1 MNNLKIALLQLSP
14 QPDLKAAM
22 DRGLAACKEA
32 AKNGADIALF
42 PEMWSNGYAVF
53 EPRTPG
59 AGEEWAAG
67 AVRPD
72 SEFVRAFQ
80 DAARR
85 LKLAI
90 AISFLEAYEPRPRNS
105 LRLFDREGRLV
116 LAYSKVHLVVHGT
129 EAWCSPGDRF
139 SVATLQTSR
148 GPVQVGAMICFDREF
163 PESARILG
171 LLDAEL
177 VLVPNACPFDDHR
190 MTQMK
195 TRAFEDKIALAM
207 TNYPETHPDGNGRS
221 LAISPIAWERD
232 GSKPRPKYR
241 ETLLLETG
249 PVPGIYYCEFDLDAI
264 RDYRRNSIWG
274 PTFRRPET
282 YAALV
287 DPRLVPEYVEN
298 DALIH

>member
-1 MNNLKIALLQLSP
+1 MKTLKIALLQLSP
-14 QPDLKAAM
+14 EPRLQGALE
-22 DRGLAACKEA
+22 RGLAACQQA
-32 AKNGADIALF
+32 AENSADIALF

-53 EPRTPG
+53 DPRRSG
-59 AGEEWAAG
+59 AGDQWVAG
-67 AVRPD
+67 AVAAD
-72 SEFVRAFQ
+72 SEFVRTFQ

-90 AISFLEAYEPRPRNS
+90 AITFLEAYRPRPRNS

-116 LAYSKVHLVVHGT
+116 LEYSKVHLVEHGT
-129 EAWCSPGDRF
+129 EAWCTPGNQF
-139 SVATLQTSR
+139 SVATLETAR

-163 PESARILG
+163 PESARVLA
-171 LLDAEL
+171 LLNAEL
-177 VLVPNACPFDDHR
+177 VLVPNACVFDDHR

-195 TRAFEDKIALAM
+195 TRAFEDKLALAM
-207 TNYPETHPDGNGRS
+207 TNYPHTHPDGNGRS
-221 LAISPIAWERD
+221 LALSPIAWERD
-232 GSKPRPKYR
+232 GSKPHPKYR
-241 ETLLLETG
+241 ETLLLDTG
-249 PVPGIYYCEFDLDAI
+249 PAPGIYYCEFDLDAI

-282 YAALV
+282 YGALV